1 MRSHGNMSMAPANG
15 GGGGGAAPAQRSP
28 SGTGHPAVPPAP
40 SSPGDGRGD
49 DTGSAPVMVPMPVV
63 LTWGTILKFAAAIVV
78 PLLAGTSF
86 AIYFFHK
93 TNIHMEDPTVHLTRG
108 ERGKLETKT
117 EAASARK
124 KLEKSIT
131 KEFGLRTREIKLD
144 LSKQQRVQFKKL
156 GKELKLEQKTQLVKI
171 LREVKR
177 ARRDIRNR

>member
-1 MRSHGNMSMAPANG
+1 MSGRSYTWLDEAHTQVAESIAPPEPTIITIADLQ
-15 GGGGGAAPAQRSP
+15 AEI
-28 SGTGHPAVPPAP
+28 
-40 SSPGDGRGD
+40 
-49 DTGSAPVMVPMPVV
+49 DTH
-63 LTWGTILKFAAAIVV
+63 AAAIVV